1 MGWSGCSACGICD
14 DLLQKMGRTLLCVS
28 IPERWRQSSLGRKH
42 DFLRL
47 VSLDVCEPHLGGH
60 CHFHNRHK
68 EASFVSL
75 GYSCRCDRNI
85 VDMRKVNVK
94 DVPEQERKSPKGKF
108 GRITKNISVAL
119 GREPESLDLSKRHP
133 FDLALVRIPKGKF
146 LCPYHGHA
154 AESELYLVVSG
165 RGNVRDKNGI
175 TEVGPGD
182 AFLFQPGEAH
192 QLSNAGNEDFVYYVI
207 ADNPRSGGAT
217 GDSCYYP
224 DSGKW
229 AVAREGSEELM
240 VKGTETDYFD
250 GEE

>member
-1 MGWSGCSACGICD
+1 
-14 DLLQKMGRTLLCVS
+14 
-28 IPERWRQSSLGRKH
+28 
-42 DFLRL
+42 
-47 VSLDVCEPHLGGH
+47 
-60 CHFHNRHK
+60 
-68 EASFVSL
+68 
-75 GYSCRCDRNI
+75 
-85 VDMRKVNVK
+85 MRKVNLQ
-94 DVPEQERKSPKGKF
+94 DIPEVERKSPKGKF
-108 GRITKNISVAL
+108 RRTMKNISVAL

-133 FDLALVRIPKGKF
+133 FDLTLVRIPKGKT
-146 LCPYHGHA
+146 LCPYHAHA

-165 RGNVRDKNGI
+165 RGNVRDKDGT

-192 QLSNAGNEDFVYYVI
+192 QLSNAGDEDFVYYVV

-229 AVAREGSEELM
+229 AVTTDCHEEVI